1 MLQTVILSQS
11 PWLAFVMSHVNGND
25 FLWKKKKI
33 KIFSIGID
41 WEHVCSIRSTT
52 NKHDWNLIFGHFAS
66 LNLLAFQWM
75 ALVRLNTVT
84 VTYYCSAFQLRLQ
97 KCNRLKFRALALVNN
112 NGISVIEFR
121 FIDALKNFK
130 MAKCIIWS
138 FVWHHLLICI
148 GVYRRIWI
156 SLFFLCIRK
165 SISGIFLLENKNDIQ
180 VSQLVSHKSRYSI
193 SNKASTAFNF
203 NILGIP
209 FSLNSWRKV

>member
-1 MLQTVILSQS
+1 MIFNCDCKNAIDWNFERW
-11 PWLAFVMSHVNGND
+11 PWL
-25 FLWKKKKI
+25 
-33 KIFSIGID
+33 
-41 WEHVCSIRSTT
+41 TT
-52 NKHDWNLIFGHFAS
+52 
-66 LNLLAFQWM
+66 
-75 ALVRLNTVT
+75 
-84 VTYYCSAFQLRLQ
+84 
-97 KCNRLKFRALALVNN
+97 
-112 NGISVIEFR
+112 GISVIEFR

-209 FSLNSWRKV
+209 FSLNSWRKVWRAEKIAPFAAQYLFIQLFYGCCCIHGFLDSVLCCAIFIRVYSSQIFSLLSQGNCAGMYFFLLSSALRWMYRSWF